1 MPQFID
7 DLINDVQLMQT
18 RYEIAKEEGDYDFYE
33 VVKPFTTHIDNLITQ
48 IKAHKTEILSL
59 SYMNNQK
66 FEILISNIE
75 TLSVEC
81 HFKRTSRKLFMEKL
95 KAVQYDLGYIQ
106 RSELPL

>member
-1 MPQFID
+1 MSQFID
-7 DLINDVQLMQT
+7 DLIDDVQLMQT
-18 RYEIAKEEGDYDFYE
+18 RYEIAKEQGDYNFYE

-48 IKAHKTEILSL
+48 IKLHEADILSL
-59 SYMNNQK
+59 TYMNKQK

-95 KAVQYDLGYIQ
+95 KAVQYDLGYIH
-106 RSELPL
+106 RSELTL

>member
-33 VVKPFTTHIDNLITQ
+33 VVKPFTTHIDNLISQ
-48 IKAHKTEILSL
+48 IKAHETDILNL
-59 SYMNNQK
+59 SYMNKQK
-66 FEILISNIE
+66 FDILISNLE

-106 RSELPL
+106 RNELSL